1 MKTFL
6 KNLGTQIRILRAAKG
21 LTQSNVASE
30 IKITASAF
38 AKIERGE
45 SDISISR
52 IEAIANVFGLNASQ
66 LINQADLLYKPNATS
81 LSKNYNELERIQNE
95 VDRLSKMVESLTER
109 VGKIEQ

>member
-6 KNLGTQIRILRAAKG
+6 KNLGTQIRVLRAAKG

-30 IKITASAF
+30 INITASAF

-52 IEAIANVFGLNASQ
+52 IEAIAKVFDLSASD
-66 LINQADLLYKPNATS
+66 LIYQVDLLFKPNANG
-81 LSKNYNELERIQNE
+81 LDRKGNELEQVKNE
-95 VDRLSKMVESLTER
+95 ITRLNKMVESLIER
-109 VGKIEQ
+109 VRKIER

>member
-52 IEAIANVFGLNASQ
+52 IEAIANVFDLSASE
-66 LINQADLLYKPNATS
+66 LINQADLIYKTNANS
-81 LSKNYNELERIQNE
+81 LAKNYSELEHIKNE
-95 VDRLSKMVESLTER
+95 ISRLNKMVESLTER
-109 VGKIEQ
+109 VRKIER

>member
-1 MKTFL
+1 M
-6 KNLGTQIRILRAAKG
+6 RAAKG

>member
-52 IEAIANVFGLNASQ
+52 IEAIANVFDLSASE
-66 LINQADLLYKPNATS
+66 LINQVDLLYKTS
-81 LSKNYNELERIQNE
+81 ANNLAKNYSELEHIKNE
-95 VDRLSKMVESLTER
+95 ISRLNKMVESLTER
-109 VGKIEQ
+109 VRKIER

>member
-45 SDISISR
+45 SDIGISR
-52 IEAIANVFGLNASQ
+52 IEAIANVFDLSASEI
-66 LINQADLLYKPNATS
+66 INQADLIYKTNANS
-81 LSKNYNELERIQNE
+81 LAKNYSELEHIKNE
-95 VDRLSKMVESLTER
+95 INRLNKMVESLTER
-109 VGKIEQ
+109 VRKIER

>member
-52 IEAIANVFGLNASQ
+52 IEAIANVFDLSASEI
-66 LINQADLLYKPNATS
+66 INQADLIYKTNANS
-81 LSKNYNELERIQNE
+81 LAKNYSELEHIKNE
-95 VDRLSKMVESLTER
+95 INRLNKMVESLTER
-109 VGKIEQ
+109 VRKIER

>member
-6 KNLGTQIRILRAAKG
+6 KNLGTQIRILRAANG

-52 IEAIANVFGLNASQ
+52 IEAIANVFDLSASE
-66 LINQADLLYKPNATS
+66 LINQADLIYKTNANS
-81 LSKNYNELERIQNE
+81 LAKNYSELEHIKNE
-95 VDRLSKMVESLTER
+95 INRLNKMVESLTER
-109 VGKIEQ
+109 VRKIER

>member
-52 IEAIANVFGLNASQ
+52 IEAIANVFDLSASE
-66 LINQADLLYKPNATS
+66 LINQADLLSKPNAAS
-81 LSKNYNELERIQNE
+81 FAKNSSELEHI
-95 VDRLSKMVESLTER
+95 KMKLA
-109 VGKIEQ
+109 G

>member
-1 MKTFL
+1 
-6 KNLGTQIRILRAAKG
+6 LRAAKG

-52 IEAIANVFGLNASQ
+52 IEAIANVFDLSASEI
-66 LINQADLLYKPNATS
+66 INQADLIYKTNANS
-81 LSKNYNELERIQNE
+81 LAKNYSELEHIKNE
-95 VDRLSKMVESLTER
+95 INRLNKMVESLTER
-109 VGKIEQ
+109 VRKIER

>member
-52 IEAIANVFGLNASQ
+52 IEAIANVFDLSASE

-81 LSKNYNELERIQNE
+81 FAKNFNELEYIKYE
-95 VDRLSKMVESLTER
+95 ISKLNKKLESLTER
-109 VGKIEQ
+109 VGKIER